1 MKEYLLKPIMT
12 RPTLDLTL
20 PLDKPAVVRPVP
32 PRQPLPRPVID
43 PTKPMLK
50 LGLDT
55 DLEFSMVVVQKD
67 HASPQSP
74 RKFTREQLV
83 AYVSQ
88 QVAAG
93 YQVFCVQESCGF
105 GFTLHRELVA
115 AGAQSFLITPV
126 ALNGKRKTD
135 KVDAV
140 PVRTTLR
147 SVSSSVVRS
156 RIDRPRK
163 TMQSCNMFPPQGGV
177 PRDF

>member
-83 AYVSQ
+83 AAGRNKVLTPN
-88 QVAAG
+88 AATPVG
-93 YQVFCVQESCGF
+93 KPHARTQESNPKEKAF
-105 GFTLHRELVA
+105 KM
-115 AGAQSFLITPV
+115 
-126 ALNGKRKTD
+126 KR
-135 KVDAV
+135 
-140 PVRTTLR
+140 
-147 SVSSSVVRS
+147 
-156 RIDRPRK
+156 
-163 TMQSCNMFPPQGGV
+163 
-177 PRDF
+177 